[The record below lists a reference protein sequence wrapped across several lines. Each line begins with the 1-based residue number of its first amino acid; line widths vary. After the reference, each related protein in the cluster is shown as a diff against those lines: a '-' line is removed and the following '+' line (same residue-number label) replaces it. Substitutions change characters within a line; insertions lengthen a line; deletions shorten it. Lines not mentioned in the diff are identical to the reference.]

1 MSRTRNYPALDGLK
15 GIFMFLIV
23 FNHVLPELPA
33 PTPILDAIPLTSFIP
48 KFGGDL
54 GNCMFFMLSGFVMST
69 GYQNRIRTHEIGFQD
84 YFLKRL
90 CKLYPIYILS
100 NLVMLVL
107 TVLEHGPSG
116 FNLKRIA
123 FTALIQLAGAL
134 KAHPYNGP
142 SWFLSALFL
151 CYILY
156 YAITYFAVKPTH
168 YAVSV
173 ALAIAI
179 GYSMISGS
187 LNLPFCST
195 GNGTGIMSFFL
206 GCALKEFYPA
216 ISQKYGKWLPAA
228 SFFVLALSAF
238 LLLRYGVEII
248 AGETVVAFAFVI
260 CPLTLYLALDGK
272 LVSWFL
278 RSKPLQAL
286 GKLSMSVY
294 FWHYP
299 VFTAMRYGYLLL
311 GRELTET
318 QLPFYLVLMFLC
330 SIASYCFIEKHNIS
344 RKASPAQV

>member
-1 MSRTRNYPALDGLK
+1 
-15 GIFMFLIV
+15 MFLIV
-23 FNHVLPELPA
+23 FNHVLPELPH

-69 GYQNRIRTHEIGFQD
+69 GYQERIQNHEIGFQE
-84 YFLKRL
+84 YLLKRL
-90 CKLYPIYILS
+90 RKLYPIYILS
-100 NLVMLVL
+100 NLAMLVL

-123 FTALIQLAGAL
+123 FTALLQLAGGL
-134 KAHPYNGP
+134 KVHPYNGP

-168 YAVSV
+168 YGVSV
-173 ALAIAI
+173 ALAIAF
-179 GYSMISGS
+179 GYSMLSAS
-187 LNLPFCST
+187 TNLPFCST
-195 GNGTGIMSFFL
+195 GNGAGIMSFFL
-206 GCALKEFYPA
+206 GCALKECYPT
-216 ISQKYGKWLPAA
+216 ISRKYGRWLPAA
-228 SFFVLALSAF
+228 GFLVLALSAF

-272 LVSWFL
+272 LCSWFL
-278 RSKPLQAL
+278 RSKPMQVL
-286 GKLSMSVY
+286 GKLSVSVY

-311 GRELTET
+311 GRQLTET
-318 QLPFYLVLMFLC
+318 QLPLYLVVMFLC
-330 SIASYCFIEKHNIS
+330 SIASCYLIEKQKIF
-344 RKASPAQV
+344 RKASPAQA